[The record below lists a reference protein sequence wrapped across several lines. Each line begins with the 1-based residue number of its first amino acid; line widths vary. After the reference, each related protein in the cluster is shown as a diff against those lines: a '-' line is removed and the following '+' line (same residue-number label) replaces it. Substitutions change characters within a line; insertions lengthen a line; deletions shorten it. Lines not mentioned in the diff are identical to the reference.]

1 MPRPSCVEVDLDA
14 IEANVRHLRALVAP
28 AGVCVVVKADAY
40 GHGDVPVA
48 EAAVEAGADLLAVAI
63 AEEGVRLREA
73 GIEAPILL
81 LYEPPPRDAD
91 DVVRWALTPTVY
103 RPELVDVLAG
113 SGIDVHLA
121 VDTGMHRAG
130 VDPEG
135 AIDLGRAILDA
146 GLGLVGTWTHLAAA
160 ETDPAFTAH
169 QLERFGAV
177 LEQLVAAGI
186 DPGIRHAANSP
197 GALAHPSA
205 RLDLVRIG
213 LAAYGLSPDP
223 RHREPGLQPA
233 MSVVS
238 EVSFTRHLSSGE
250 RPSYGRVRPLPAD
263 AVVATVPIG
272 YADGYPRGLGAG
284 FDVLV
289 GGRRHPLAGTV
300 TMDQILVDMG
310 DAEVSVGDEVVLLG
324 RQGDAEVT
332 ADEWAAA
339 LGTISYE
346 VVSRLGARLPRRYV
360 RRGGRDGR

>member
-1 MPRPSCVEVDLDA
+1 MPRPSRVEVDLDA

-28 AGVCVVVKADAY
+28 AAVCVVVKADAY

-48 EAAVEAGADLLAVAI
+48 EAVVEAGADLLAVAI
-63 AEEGVRLREA
+63 TEEGVRLREA
-73 GIEAPILL
+73 GVEAPILL
-81 LYEPPPRDAD
+81 LYEPPAGDVAD
-91 DVVRWALTPTVY
+91 LVEWSLTPTIY
-103 RPELVDVLAG
+103 RPELVGVLAG

-130 VDPEG
+130 VDPDD
-135 AIDLGRAILDA
+135 AVALARAILDA

-160 ETDPAFTAH
+160 DTDPEFTAH
-169 QLERFGAV
+169 QLDRFATV
-177 LEQLVAAGI
+177 LDDLVAAGI
-186 DPGIRHAANSP
+186 DPGIRHAANTP
-197 GALAHPSA
+197 GALDHPAA

-223 RHREPGLQPA
+223 RRPDPGLRPA

-238 EVSFTRHLSSGE
+238 KVSFTRRLRAGE

-284 FDVLV
+284 FEVLV
-289 GGRRHPLAGTV
+289 GGRRRPLAGTV
-300 TMDQILVDMG
+300 TMDQILVDLEG
-310 DAEVSVGDEVVLLG
+310 AEVAVGDEVVLLG

-332 ADEWAAA
+332 ADDWAAA

-346 VVSRLGARLPRRYV
+346 VVSRLGARLPRRYL
-360 RRGGRDGR
+360 RHGDPDAR

>member
-1 MPRPSCVEVDLDA
+1 VEVDLDA

-28 AGVCVVVKADAY
+28 ADLCVVVKADAY

-48 EAAVEAGADLLAVAI
+48 EAVVEAGADLLAVAI
-63 AEEGVRLREA
+63 TEEGARLREA

-81 LYEPPPRDAD
+81 LYEPPARDAGE
-91 DVVRWALTPTVY
+91 VVRWRLTPTVY
-103 RPELVDVLAG
+103 RSELVGLLAG

-130 VDPEG
+130 VDPADAVG
-135 AIDLGRAILDA
+135 LARAILDA
-146 GLGLVGTWTHLAAA
+146 GLRLVGTWTHLAAA
-160 ETDPAFTAH
+160 ETDPAFTAE
-169 QLERFGAV
+169 QLARFAAV
-177 LEQLVAAGI
+177 LEDLAAAGI
-186 DPGIRHAANSP
+186 DPGTRHAANTP
-197 GALAHPSA
+197 GALAHPAA

-223 RHREPGLQPA
+223 SHPDPGLRPA

-238 EVSFTRHLSSGE
+238 EVSFTRRLAAGE
-250 RPSYGRVRPLPAD
+250 RPSYGRVRPLPGD

-300 TMDQILVDMG
+300 TMDQVLVDMG

-324 RQGDAEVT
+324 RQGYAEVT

-360 RRGGRDGR
+360 RGGVGDGR